1 MAPTLIISGNRRTD
15 PGNQCNVSPWPFTEY
30 SIWYHRLTI
39 DRQGRLLVSFDYWS
53 TYWFYRT
60 DHVGARRK
68 TMLSADGGD
77 SWQLLRTDDLR

>member
-1 MAPTLIISGNRRTD
+1 MQRLAVALQRI
-15 PGNQCNVSPWPFTEY
+15 QHLV
-30 SIWYHRLTI
+30 RLTI

-68 TMLSADGGD
+68 TILSADGGD